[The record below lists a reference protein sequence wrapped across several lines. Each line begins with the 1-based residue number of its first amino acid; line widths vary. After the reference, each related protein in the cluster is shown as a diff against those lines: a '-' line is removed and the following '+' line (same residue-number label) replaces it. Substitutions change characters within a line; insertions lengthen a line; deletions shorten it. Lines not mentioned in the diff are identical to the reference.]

1 MAIPGELKHRHKRRL
16 DLYPPWEELE
26 SWQRAEI
33 KMTEPPKEK
42 IKRIKKTINLIGQDD
57 SALTIAY
64 HTYKIIKKYHPDRH
78 QVMITFMEW
87 TSGSADAKQKLI
99 SYLFADYDPV
109 WQIRLEQ
116 KGEVVV
122 AKCTFPGMLWL
133 TF

>member
-1 MAIPGELKHRHKRRL
+1 MAIPGELKHRNKKNLH
-16 DLYPPWEELE
+16 YFPPWDELKPWE
-26 SWQRAEI
+26 WGEI
-33 KMTEPPKEK
+33 KKMEPSPDK

-64 HTYKIIKKYHPDRH
+64 HTLKIIKKYHPDRH

-87 TSGSADAKQKLI
+87 TSGSPDAKQKLI
-99 SYLFADYDPV
+99 SYLFSDYDPV
-109 WQIRLEQ
+109 WQVRLEHR
-116 KGEVVV
+116 GEVVV